1 MQADPPPPAH
11 HIVALAGIEGR
22 LPLEIARKAETDGV
36 AKAKQ
41 DAFTLI
47 ALGVLGGAFIA
58 FGAIF
63 SNVALAGSQEAP
75 FGLARVVSGLVF
87 GVGLSLVL
95 LAGAQIF
102 TGDVL
107 MVMAWASRQL
117 STLRVAR
124 AWCLVWIG
132 NFIGAIST
140 AALVFLAGH
149 HQFGGGLVGLNALQ
163 TAAAKSALPFGR
175 ALLLGILCNVLVCL
189 AVWISLSTRLP
200 AHRVLLTMLPVAAFA
215 AAGFEHVVANMYFV
229 SFGLLIKSQAAP
241 EFWQAIHSSPER
253 FGALSY
259 VGLVKNLAAVTIG
272 NFVGGAVLVAGTY
285 WMLYLRPRDASFFS
299 AGRPGTRTGVP
310 NSAPPR
316 LT

>member
-1 MQADPPPPAH
+1 MAQ
-11 HIVALAGIEGR
+11 
-22 LPLEIARKAETDGV
+22 KAEADGV

-41 DAFTLI
+41 DAFTLV
-47 ALGVLGGAFIA
+47 ALGVLGGVFIA

-63 SNVALAGSQEAP
+63 SNVALSGSQGVP
-75 FGLARVVSGLVF
+75 FGLVRVVAGLVF

-95 LAGAQIF
+95 LGGAQIF

-107 MVMAWASRQL
+107 MVMAWASHRL

-124 AWCLVWIG
+124 VWCLVWIG
-132 NFIGAIST
+132 NLIGAVST
-140 AALVFLAGH
+140 ALLVFFAGH
-149 HQFGGGLVGLNALQ
+149 HQFGGGLIGLNALQ
-163 TAAAKSALPFGR
+163 TAASKSALPFDR

-215 AAGFEHVVANMYFV
+215 AAGFEHVVANMYFI

-241 EFWQAIHSSPER
+241 EFWQAIHSSPEL
-253 FGALSY
+253 FG
-259 VGLVKNLAAVTIG
+259 GLTLAGFVRNLAAVTIG
-272 NFVGGAVLVAGTY
+272 NFIGGAVLVAGAY
-285 WMLYLRPRDASFFS
+285 WTLYLRPRDAESFS
-299 AGRPGTRTGVP
+299 TGRGATSTGAR
-310 NSAPPR
+310 SSTPR

>member
-1 MQADPPPPAH
+1 MQADPLFPAH
-11 HIVALAGIEGR
+11 HTVALAGIEGR
-22 LPLEIARKAETDGV
+22 LPPEIARKAETDGV
-36 AKAKQ
+36 VKAKQ

-63 SNVALAGSQEAP
+63 SNVALAGSQEVP
-75 FGLARVVSGLVF
+75 FGIARVVSGLVF

-95 LAGAQIF
+95 LAGGQIF

-107 MVMAWASRQL
+107 MVMAWASHRL
-117 STLRVAR
+117 STLSVAR

-132 NFIGAIST
+132 NLIGAVST

-175 ALLLGILCNVLVCL
+175 ALLLGILCNILVCL

-229 SFGLLIKSQAAP
+229 SFGLLIKWQAAP
-241 EFWQAIHSSPER
+241 AFWQSVQSSPES
-253 FGALSY
+253 FGALSLA
-259 VGLVKNLAAVTIG
+259 GFIMNLAAVTIG
-272 NFVGGAVLVAGTY
+272 NFVGGAILVAGTY
-285 WMLYLRPRDASFFS
+285 WTLYLRPRDAEFFS
-299 AGRPGTRTGVP
+299 TGREATQTGAP
-310 NSAPPR
+310 SSAPPR